1 MKLSVRSLLP
11 WLIALVMLLVDQI
24 TKHAARVSFS
34 LPDGNPDYF
43 KFHTVIG
50 EWFQFRLVYN
60 FGAAFGMKPQGVLPF
75 LNPTLFYTLFS
86 LAAMVFLGEA
96 YLSEGRV
103 DEADPLFQ
111 KALAAR
117 PKLVPAL
124 FGIGRVQLKEAHRI
138 ALAHQ
143 LAGDGGRA
151 RVERQRRGHALFQH
165 RGLAVLAG
173 LQVEL
178 LHQAH
183 VVGGQRRQ
191 PLSQIVVSARQ
202 PRQGNFRAVGED
214 HRGPAYPRRA
224 RQQPV

>member
-86 LAAMVFLGEA
+86 LAAMVFLGIYYRHLKPNEFWPR
-96 YLSEGRV
+96 LGV
-103 DEADPLFQ
+103 
-111 KALAAR
+111 ALI
-117 PKLVPAL
+117 
-124 FGIGRVQLKEAHRI
+124 FSG
-138 ALAHQ
+138 
-143 LAGDGGRA
+143 
-151 RVERQRRGHALFQH
+151 
-165 RGLAVLAG
+165 
-173 LQVEL
+173 
-178 LHQAH
+178 
-183 VVGGQRRQ
+183 
-191 PLSQIVVSARQ
+191 
-202 PRQGNFRAVGED
+202 AVGNLID
-214 HRGPAYPRRA
+214 RLALHKVTDFIDVGIPGVSPRWPTFNIA
-224 RQQPV
+224 DSCVCVGMGILL